1 MIECKRLTKKY
12 EGNGDPAIDSL
23 SLSVPSE
30 GIFALIGRNGAG
42 KTTLVRILAT
52 QLALTSGS
60 ASVDGFDVMNDAEKL
75 RSIIAVVPQE
85 SRTVGW
91 LTPTQQIISYLL
103 WRGFGFGEAKKRAL
117 KVISRLHIEKYANMK
132 NQKLSGGTKR
142 KVMAATV
149 LASDARI
156 LFLDE
161 PTTGLDPIAR
171 QEFWELINELKKT
184 HFIFLTTHYLE
195 EAETLADNIG
205 IMNEGKLLAVGNLEQ
220 LRKGMKYSHSI
231 KLKSKD
237 MVKGIRGR
245 KVVGKDGYT
254 QLFISEREAHA
265 ITKRLVSKGISF
277 SINPI
282 SLDNIFYY
290 YVKSGLDDSGGEE
303 EEDW

>member
-1 MIECKRLTKKY
+1 MIECRKLTKKY
-12 EGNGDPAIDSL
+12 EGSKSPAIDSL
-23 SLSVPSE
+23 NLSVPST

-52 QLALTSGS
+52 QLTLTSGT
-60 ASVDGFDVMNDAEKL
+60 ATVDGLDVMKEAGKIRN
-75 RSIIAVVPQE
+75 IIAVVPQE

-103 WRGFGFGEAKKRAL
+103 WRGFGYGEAKKRAL
-117 KVISRLHIEKYANMK
+117 KVLARLHIEKYTNVK
-132 NQKLSGGTKR
+132 NQRLSGGTKR

-205 IMNEGKLLAVGNLEQ
+205 IMNEGKLLAVGNLEE

-237 MVKGIRGR
+237 MIKGIKGR

-254 QLFISEREAHA
+254 QLFVGEKAAHT
-265 ITKRLVSKGISF
+265 ITKKLVSKGVSF
-277 SINPI
+277 SINPV

-290 YVKSGLDDSGGEE
+290 YTKSGLNDAEQK